1 MISQK
6 NARVLKIIG
15 SAMVILFVAV
25 NQITKYRA
33 TAALREYS
41 ARFSQEGTPN
51 ATEISMQRV
60 YFGVEKKAHG
70 VLLIHGI
77 PSSTSTFSG
86 LCDCLQEKRIPFI
99 APMLTGFG
107 NTELNLLPNVS
118 YEDWLRDALNGYDT
132 LAQCAEKI
140 TIVST
145 STGSLIAT
153 WISGQRKVENL
164 VMIVPNFAPGPSAK
178 HYKAVL
184 DTPVAS
190 QAFRWLMP
198 YKFADPEDYAD
209 RTRYRYPFHEVN
221 SVRQMFLLQEK
232 VTPEQIRVRRG
243 VFLMTGSKDTT
254 VSTEALVQKL
264 EKKRTEEG
272 IEYRAF
278 EYDAGHSLL
287 QDAAKQV
294 QKQIL
299 EILAEHPTEE

>member
-1 MISQK
+1 
-6 NARVLKIIG
+6 
-15 SAMVILFVAV
+15 
-25 NQITKYRA
+25 
-33 TAALREYS
+33 
-41 ARFSQEGTPN
+41 
-51 ATEISMQRV
+51 
-60 YFGVEKKAHG
+60 
-70 VLLIHGI
+70 
-77 PSSTSTFSG
+77 
-86 LCDCLQEKRIPFI
+86 
-99 APMLTGFG
+99 
-107 NTELNLLPNVS
+107 
-118 YEDWLRDALNGYDT
+118 
-132 LAQCAEKI
+132 
-140 TIVST
+140 
-145 STGSLIAT
+145 
-153 WISGQRKVENL
+153 
-164 VMIVPNFAPGPSAK
+164 MIVPNFAPGPSAK